1 MKIIKKTR
9 KPIVK
14 NKLNFVSKKKIIEKY
29 AVIKNRYRLVANFI
43 LPKSILKKRAETP
56 KIKIKLA
63 IFDPITLPTIAS
75 VAGMLFID
83 ATMVITNSGA
93 EVPKATMVNPMRI
106 GERLNSL
113 AIVSENVIIL
123 SAEYSNKRRPII
135 IVVKEIII

>member
-1 MKIIKKTR
+1 
-9 KPIVK
+9 
-14 NKLNFVSKKKIIEKY
+14 
-29 AVIKNRYRLVANFI
+29 
-43 LPKSILKKRAETP
+43 
-56 KIKIKLA
+56 
-63 IFDPITLPTIAS
+63 
-75 VAGMLFID
+75 MLFID

-113 AIVSENVIIL
+113 AIVSEKDIIL